1 MQLGIIGLG
10 KLGAIIAR
18 RLCNADI
25 HVVGLNVSAGAA
37 DTLAAVPGFEPA
49 YTLDALLLTLRAP
62 RIVWCMLPS
71 PEATRCA
78 LDDLLKKLLPGDM
91 VIDGGNSFY
100 KDSVVQAKYFE
111 ENGIDFIDAGVSGG
125 EDALANGFALML
137 GGAAQAVKR
146 LERPLNALAP
156 HPQQWLHCGPS
167 GAGHFVKMIHNGIE
181 YGMMQSYAEGLAL
194 LKAKSDFDFDLPA
207 ITSMWQHGSVIRSWL
222 LELTTVYLRHDSELA
237 GIAPHVPDSGEGRWA
252 AIESIDQGVPTPV
265 ITAALMQRFA
275 SQGNDDYTARLLA
288 MMRSG
293 FGGHSEE

>member
-100 KDSVVQAKYFE
+100 KDSVVQAKCFE
-111 ENGIDFIDAGVSGG
+111 ENGIDFIDAGV
-125 EDALANGFALML
+125 
-137 GGAAQAVKR
+137 
-146 LERPLNALAP
+146 
-156 HPQQWLHCGPS
+156 
-167 GAGHFVKMIHNGIE
+167 GHM
-181 YGMMQSYAEGLAL
+181 
-194 LKAKSDFDFDLPA
+194 
-207 ITSMWQHGSVIRSWL
+207 T
-222 LELTTVYLRHDSELA
+222 
-237 GIAPHVPDSGEGRWA
+237 
-252 AIESIDQGVPTPV
+252 
-265 ITAALMQRFA
+265 
-275 SQGNDDYTARLLA
+275 
-288 MMRSG
+288 
-293 FGGHSEE
+293 